1 MDSNPDNKPED
12 DGVTATFL
20 SALFLNLITSAGIL
34 VGFLLIR
41 RCRGDK

>member
-1 MDSNPDNKPED
+1 MDSNSDNIPED

-20 SALFLNLITSAGIL
+20 SALFLNLITSGAIL